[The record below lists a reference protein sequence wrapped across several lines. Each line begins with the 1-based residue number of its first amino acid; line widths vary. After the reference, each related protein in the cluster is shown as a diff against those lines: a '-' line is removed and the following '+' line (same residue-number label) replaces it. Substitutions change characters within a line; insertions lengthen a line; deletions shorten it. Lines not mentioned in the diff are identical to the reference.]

1 MSSQLP
7 PVTSASIAAARIAA
21 ALERHL
27 HWERFGDLVTEDGRL
42 APRELVLREGRVQ
55 FGYGYR
61 EFAVGVRLG
70 RVIGAVGG
78 ASLGARLER
87 K

>member
-7 PVTSASIAAARIAA
+7 PVTPASIAAARIAA

-55 FGYGYR
+55 FDHGTR
-61 EFAVGVRLG
+61 EFLAGVALG
-70 RVIGAVGG
+70 AAIGSVGG
-78 ASLGARLER
+78 ASLGARPEH